1 MQSRLMPINSS
12 LSAAPRWSWDGL
24 IHACLCFSE
33 EIFCKLQNSTQE
45 GSSSFCQEK
54 SLLKKRAQQSWEEQF
69 PHGTVLRHGD
79 KEQRVTAGRRCLVCV
94 WLADPQGKWK
104 QKNLDQLQHEC
115 IGKNEWKHVVY
126 ESLRFCAQTLTLGR
140 GQEKFTLTAPALAFS
155 HLRLAH
161 RLQTKCALPL
171 AFVPARRNRTAR
183 RFEAPWHQALS
194 SGRHSIPPGLRECFN
209 DLFSSSHSSPAATYL
224 QPPVFHMPC
233 REGSSRLKEKT
244 CQRRTW
250 IRGILNLNI
259 KVVIIQA
266 WLSTSKQSESSFIT
280 CPSSCWADGV
290 VWPRGWS
297 CVWGTQV
304 AFSSL
309 FGCMIAFQMI
319 QGLIISA

>member
-33 EIFCKLQNSTQE
+33 EIFCRLQNSTQE

-79 KEQRVTAGRRCLVCV
+79 KEERVTAGRRCLVCV

-183 RFEAPWHQALS
+183 RFEAPCTRLS
-194 SGRHSIPPGLRECFN
+194 AQE
-209 DLFSSSHSSPAATYL
+209 DTA
-224 QPPVFHMPC
+224 
-233 REGSSRLKEKT
+233 SRL
-244 CQRRTW
+244 
-250 IRGILNLNI
+250 
-259 KVVIIQA
+259 
-266 WLSTSKQSESSFIT
+266 
-280 CPSSCWADGV
+280 
-290 VWPRGWS
+290 
-297 CVWGTQV
+297 VWGNVLMTCFPQAIPV
-304 AFSSL
+304 LQLHTCSL
-309 FGCMIAFQMI
+309 LCFICLVGRAP
-319 QGLIISA
+319 QGWRRRPAKEGLESEVS